1 MIIKQYQKPYVPKY
15 ANYDYTKVY
24 DGRWVRTKV
33 KGNGEW
39 FCLKKGD
46 IVANTHQ
53 SDGNPYKHQMVVGT
67 FCGKGAMTIDY
78 MGNSHRF
85 DNAQEHMEV
94 VGHLKEYDDYMNA
107 LKRLFEYK

>member
-1 MIIKQYQKPYVPKY
+1 M
-15 ANYDYTKVY
+15 
-24 DGRWVRTKV
+24 
-33 KGNGEW
+33 
-39 FCLKKGD
+39 KKGD

-78 MGNSHRF
+78 MGNVHRF

-94 VGHLKEYDDYMNA
+94 VDHLKEYDDYMNA
-107 LKRLFEYK
+107 LKRLSEYK

>member
-1 MIIKQYQKPYVPKY
+1 M
-15 ANYDYTKVY
+15 
-24 DGRWVRTKV
+24 
-33 KGNGEW
+33 
-39 FCLKKGD
+39 KKGD

-107 LKRLFEYK
+107 LKQLSEYKEREPIE

>member
-1 MIIKQYQKPYVPKY
+1 M
-15 ANYDYTKVY
+15 
-24 DGRWVRTKV
+24 
-33 KGNGEW
+33 
-39 FCLKKGD
+39 KKGD

-107 LKRLFEYK
+107 LKRLSEYKEREPIEELPKHSQSKGYRKSEQKAATKGKSETE